1 LHQETRFLLRLVA
14 SCSRSSGSI
23 ECQPVG
29 LTGHAGREGSTVK
42 RLLPLVVIFSVA
54 GCSGQQD
61 QVRQKRSEQ
70 TESRVAALEQ
80 EFNLQIQKKLTAIE
94 SNYTARLE
102 EVRIG
107 SDQSDKEYRLAIGNL
122 REKLDGEE
130 KRIAVLEAALAA
142 KPLLLPEQRT
152 ETKNDGSVPFSV
164 YTPSQSDAIDF
175 LVSPPP
181 EDHFPVRVFDVQGKK
196 VVTGSHVSSRF
207 VETPDEYTDEMGN
220 KTHVKQQEVTID
232 EYGYQAAFALQN
244 LTRTVKK
251 VSVEA
256 GMSTKEFTLQPG
268 ETATNLAVDSAMGVG
283 LRVSC
288 GNALQRVP
296 VMY

>member
-1 LHQETRFLLRLVA
+1 M
-14 SCSRSSGSI
+14 
-23 ECQPVG
+23 
-29 LTGHAGREGSTVK
+29 K